1 MNGILFWFCFEHQA
15 DGSTAG
21 MTRKVNLSGLKRE
34 GTVVVVFPS
43 SNEVCRTCSD
53 SCFAVTVAL
62 LVRVPGFCEDT
73 LVGSVKQHGSADDVG
88 KRVWRH
94 RPRR

>member
-43 SNEVCRTCSD
+43 SNEVCCGCSD
-53 SCFAVTVAL
+53 SCFGSSS
-62 LVRVPGFCEDT
+62 RFCEDT